1 LEKGR
6 ERGSFNTASVLSSE
20 VNEFSNLGGF
30 AKTDLLAVNID
41 EARSIAGITD
51 ELSDDEYVIDR
62 CVEVLSKIN
71 PGLSI
76 LITRGPEGSSCY
88 SENRMEYVPP
98 LGTEAVGTGGAG
110 DAFIAG
116 VIVGICCGLSL
127 LKGRNDSFF
136 SETPLKSAVELG
148 TLLASLSVTSPD
160 TIHQGADSS
169 LVYEYGKQKLV
180 KFSEEFIRAF
190 K

>member
-1 LEKGR
+1 M
-6 ERGSFNTASVLSSE
+6 S
-20 VNEFSNLGGF
+20 LGGI

-51 ELSDDEYVIDR
+51 ELSDDEFVIEG
-62 CVEVLSKIN
+62 CIEVLSKIN
-71 PGLSI
+71 PKLSI
-76 LITRGPEGSSCY
+76 LITRGPEGSCSY
-88 SENRMEYVPP
+88 SENHLEYVPP
-98 LGTEAVGTGGAG
+98 LRTDAIGTGGAG
-110 DAFIAG
+110 DAFVAG
-116 VIVGICCGLSL
+116 VIVGICCGLPL
-127 LKGRNDSFF
+127 QKGKSDSFF